1 MSSLDE
7 HFSPLVGFF
16 KDLRE
21 DDENSNAALSELRD
35 AIQKELSD
43 QLGRSRADFRVWQDR
58 VAIAH
63 GDNWEKEIN
72 QAISQLVSFI
82 PIITPR
88 AIRRP
93 FCAFEFKTFL
103 AREAAL
109 GREDLIFPILYIPLH
124 ELEDQRW
131 RTNEVLKIVQ
141 ARQFLDWTNLRSD
154 KLADPKVRAE
164 IIKFCK
170 SVSKAMLKPWVPPEE
185 RRRQQELEVLQR
197 NKATEAEQQA
207 QEERRRRQEEIERRT
222 KLEEDKRKADEAE
235 QARLLEERSQAGR
248 CRTAH
253 AARIGVRGGQAYRHR
268 RSDRCVPCRSSR
280 EPPRGEAHDRSGMR
294 GERGPTEPLRER

>member
-16 KDLRE
+16 SYSRE
-21 DDENSNAALSELRD
+21 DDENSNAALSELRE

-72 QAISQLVSFI
+72 QAISQSVFFI

-124 ELEDQRW
+124 ELEDEKMADQRGPQDCAGAAVS
-131 RTNEVLKIVQ
+131 RLDKPALGQ
-141 ARQFLDWTNLRSD
+141 ARRS
-154 KLADPKVRAE
+154 E
-164 IIKFCK
+164 
-170 SVSKAMLKPWVPPEE
+170 
-185 RRRQQELEVLQR
+185 
-197 NKATEAEQQA
+197 
-207 QEERRRRQEEIERRT
+207 
-222 KLEEDKRKADEAE
+222 
-235 QARLLEERSQAGR
+235 G
-248 CRTAH
+248 
-253 AARIGVRGGQAYRHR
+253 
-268 RSDRCVPCRSSR
+268 
-280 EPPRGEAHDRSGMR
+280 SG
-294 GERGPTEPLRER
+294 